1 VTANIRINAI
11 IQARLS
17 STRLPRKVL
26 QPIGGRPLLLRV
38 VDRLRK
44 CPSVDRIIVA
54 TTTDAGDDELAMF
67 CRQHGLAVYR
77 GDRDDVMIRFICA
90 AREFHSE
97 RFLRVC
103 SDNPFIDPALLTYQ
117 IDAAG
122 DADYCSYVTVGGEPL
137 SVKPLGLFAEMV
149 TRAALERAHP
159 LANSLM
165 REHVTMYI
173 FRNPSSFRIRCLAL
187 PEGIDPELRFTVDY
201 PEDLKTCEWAL
212 AANATDSA
220 AALMQ
225 FVCSTPSFEAAVR
238 RIAKAHPKI
247 YR

>member
-1 VTANIRINAI
+1 MTANNRINAI

-26 QPIGGRPLLLRV
+26 QPIDGRPLLLRV
-38 VDRLRK
+38 VDRLRQ

-54 TTTDAGDDELAMF
+54 TTTDASDHELALF
-67 CRQHGLAVYR
+67 CRQHGLAVHR
-77 GDRDDVMIRFICA
+77 GDRDDVMIRFIDA
-90 AREFHSE
+90 ARGFHSE

-103 SDNPFIDPALLTYQ
+103 SDNPFIDPVLLTHQ

-122 DADYCSYVTVGGEPL
+122 DADYCSYVTVEGEPL
-137 SVKPLGLFAEMV
+137 SVKPLGLFAEVV

-159 LANSLM
+159 LANSSM

-173 FRNPSSFRIRCLAL
+173 FRNPSSFRIRWLPL

-212 AANATDSA
+212 AAGAADSA

-225 FVCSTPSFEAAVR
+225 FVCSTPDFEAAVR
-238 RIAKAHPKI
+238 KIAKAHPKI
-247 YR
+247 YS